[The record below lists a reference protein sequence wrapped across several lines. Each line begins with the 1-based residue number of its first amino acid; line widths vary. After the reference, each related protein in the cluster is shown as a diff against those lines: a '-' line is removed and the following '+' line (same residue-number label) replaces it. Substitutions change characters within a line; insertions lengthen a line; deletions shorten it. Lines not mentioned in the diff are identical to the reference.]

1 MIGELGRNA
10 LIVLAE
16 MADPANSRFDSEKGM
31 RWAKHV
37 IAHRRDLIMVL
48 LDIMAVT
55 RANDAVEVER
65 ARLAK
70 ERAESRPSSAGGT
83 GSGNG
88 NLGVVTAGGE
98 NHGAQ
103 EGSRGGSV
111 HGAGAKDGL
120 VGIPEDEE
128 STYAEPPTYATLA
141 DVSEV
146 ADLASDQAR
155 PMGGF
160 TLAAAAPEGASQPA
174 VFAYPERPSSVASGP
189 PSLVESVGDDYDF
202 DEERREREE
211 IIGDGGPGGGLG
223 GFAGQGDGASS
234 DRGDD
239 PNDAVNNGSR
249 VGGVE
254 QTHSGEQFA
263 LTPDCAHIAAAAVF
277 GIISWDP
284 CMDKLLSV
292 LEGGDTRR
300 DGVAVLVSRV
310 VALLADA
317 LPRRRQKRALYR
329 EKKEMDGEGEQ
340 GRGWGGWGGGA
351 IMRMGRTVT
360 DKAQPRARRG
370 CRSPSAVSPPPAPVE
385 GQPPRA
391 HSPAR

>member
-1 MIGELGRNA
+1 M
-10 LIVLAE
+10 
-16 MADPANSRFDSEKGM
+16 
-31 RWAKHV
+31 
-37 IAHRRDLIMVL
+37 
-48 LDIMAVT
+48 
-55 RANDAVEVER
+55 
-65 ARLAK
+65 
-70 ERAESRPSSAGGT
+70 
-83 GSGNG
+83 
-88 NLGVVTAGGE
+88 
-98 NHGAQ
+98 
-103 EGSRGGSV
+103 
-111 HGAGAKDGL
+111 
-120 VGIPEDEE
+120 GIPEDEE

-234 DRGDD
+234 DRSDD

-254 QTHSGEQFA
+254 QTREQFA

-329 EKKEMDGEGEQ
+329 EKKEMDGG
-340 GRGWGGWGGGA
+340 
-351 IMRMGRTVT
+351 
-360 DKAQPRARRG
+360 
-370 CRSPSAVSPPPAPVE
+370 
-385 GQPPRA
+385 
-391 HSPAR
+391 

>member
-55 RANDAVEVER
+55 RANDAVEAER
-65 ARLAK
+65 VKLAE

-83 GSGNG
+83 GAGNG
-88 NLGVVTAGGE
+88 NLGVVAAVHGE

-103 EGSRGGSV
+103 ENSRGGSV

-128 STYAEPPTYATLA
+128 STYAEPPPTTYATLA

-146 ADLASDQAR
+146 ADLASDQPR
-155 PMGGF
+155 PTNHGGF
-160 TLAAAAPEGASQPA
+160 TLAAAAPEGTSQPA

-211 IIGDGGPGGGLG
+211 IIGDGGPGGGSVG
-223 GFAGQGDGASS
+223 GQSGDGAS

-239 PNDAVNNGSR
+239 AANNDVANNGSR
-249 VGGVE
+249 VGGVD
-254 QTHSGEQFA
+254 QTHSGSS
-263 LTPDCAHIAAAAVF
+263 L
-277 GIISWDP
+277 
-284 CMDKLLSV
+284 
-292 LEGGDTRR
+292 R
-300 DGVAVLVSRV
+300 SRPT
-310 VALLADA
+310 A
-317 LPRRRQKRALYR
+317 
-329 EKKEMDGEGEQ
+329 
-340 GRGWGGWGGGA
+340 
-351 IMRMGRTVT
+351 RT
-360 DKAQPRARRG
+360 
-370 CRSPSAVSPPPAPVE
+370 
-385 GQPPRA
+385 
-391 HSPAR
+391 